1 MRVCRHLVLA
11 LTGLFLTACSGAE
24 LLDSLVPASGYR
36 VTRDLAY
43 GDGPRRRLDL
53 YLPEPMPRAPPL
65 VVFFYGGGW
74 ESGSKDDY
82 RFVGQA
88 LAARGYAVAVP
99 DYRLYPQ
106 VRFPAFLEDA
116 AAAVAW
122 ARGNAPGGAAGRPL
136 YLVGH
141 SAGAYIAAMLTL
153 DERWLDTAGEP
164 ACDAVAAAV
173 GLAGPYDFLPLRSAT
188 LKAIF
193 GPEPTRPR
201 TQPVNHVDGGEP
213 PMLLVT
219 GTDDTTVLPRNSDRL
234 AARIAAAGG
243 RVERRSYEHIGHVAL
258 AASLAAPLQ
267 WLSPAI
273 DDLDGFLRRHPVEAA
288 GGCGPTGSSSSASPA
303 SPRAP
308 SPGG

>member
-1 MRVCRHLVLA
+1 MRVCRSLL
-11 LTGLFLTACSGAE
+11 LTLMGLLLPACSGAE
-24 LLDSLVPASGYR
+24 LLDTLVPETGYR
-36 VTRDLAY
+36 VVRDLAY
-43 GDGPRRRLDL
+43 GDGPRQRLDL
-53 YLPEPMPRAPPL
+53 YRPDPAPPAPPL

-88 LAARGYAVAVP
+88 LTARGYAVAVP

-122 ARGNAPGGAAGRPL
+122 ARRNAAGGANGRPV

-153 DERWLDTAGEP
+153 DERWLEAAGEP
-164 ACDAVAAAV
+164 VCNAVAATV

-193 GPEPTRPR
+193 GPEPARPR

-213 PMLLVT
+213 PLLLVT
-219 GTDDTTVLPRNSDRL
+219 AGDDTTVLPRNSDRL
-234 AARIAAAGG
+234 AARIDAAGG
-243 RVERRSYEHIGHVAL
+243 RVERRSYERIGHAAL
-258 AASLAAPLQ
+258 VASLAAPLQ
-267 WLSPAI
+267 GLSPAI
-273 DDLDGFLRRHPVEAA
+273 EDVDGFLRRHPVDAA

-303 SPRAP
+303 SPHAP
-308 SPGG
+308 FRGG